1 MIRHNFF
8 DFNYDY
14 LRFDTTWA
22 FEWDVEKEGNGTI
35 QFDPFTRAIDGE
47 AGNNLVWRFN
57 AEGGPN
63 GETIITHSQYEWQ
76 QDNPLLEYYGTVEDG
91 TVGDGT
97 GPNEYTNS
105 WDFGGPVPGRDPLS
119 PHPDNLTRYLSPF
132 GSTGMMTMTNTV
144 ETVIIDTVPP
154 RFVSDAGTEYIMIAT
169 PDDKNKSGEI
179 REDLSREVELVF
191 QDQAGLDFKYFT
203 LTVPGYDNG
212 HNGIIYHYDREHEV
226 QEVFDDK
233 VIAKKSM
240 KVYSDGFNTYK
251 IKFKMN
257 FVSKELQDK
266 LSENGLVI
274 KVWDKAANHT
284 SYQFGGPESDIRV
297 NDKKWIFIDASRA
310 LDEFEPLVIKF
321 TDINPPSGILE
332 SSVEGEAWVTIYN
345 PNDELWV
352 LGMNSIVEQLSEIS
366 NGWINPSTL
375 TDQWVDPELGDISGY
390 EKTGM
395 VRFKIEHVNKSGLTE
410 VEAWCKTGL
419 AKFDDILKT
428 VTYAKNAIS
437 WMVMDPEGRRYNLK
451 PYVPNYLKNTD
462 YYDFIK
468 FFELYLNTVYTN
480 MTRGTNISVLE
491 KIAEIGDFLDID
503 KIENY
508 LVREY
513 ARHRGT
519 EFSIDLET
527 MLNMNLGFFNPGVIA
542 SRDEDDV
549 LDIVKYALK
558 NLPMYNQLKGT
569 DKGMIMA
576 LKMFSFVCKLVP
588 LWVKMEPQVED
599 NPNFI
604 EEDRLY
610 SFTGYFMTSR
620 FNLEVDAT
628 NCDFKDFNDN
638 IDAFIR
644 FIKSIKPITRIL
656 NLIKYT
662 IISNADV
669 QIAMDTANTQK
680 TEGGYKDYVLIYN
693 YADIQEMAKRSRL
706 NESTG
711 HVERLWF
718 GFRPSNTSTIDG
730 ENVPNMYTTLGT
742 LLEKYRGKFKF
753 TYKARSKTIGLRY
766 WVYDESTQEMNNS
779 LIWFTQCDPSG
790 LDDRINEAFVQLT
803 GYDEAYV
810 ASLTTPAQ
818 RANYNAAKT
827 NFAKDYKVLQAKINE
842 SVDVEKE
849 FSLKNVKP
857 MLLDSGFFFV
867 PYEGSVETYLASI
880 FKYMFVENACLEFFN
895 KWSKVSIGDPWLYI
909 DTEHGGS
916 RIDDTVEV
924 KFSHI
929 PGTELYTFE

>member
-47 AGNNLVWRFN
+47 AGNSLVWRFCGDVASTVHN
-57 AEGGPN
+57 EF
-63 GETIITHSQYEWQ
+63 EWNQ
-76 QDNPLLEYYGTVEDG
+76 EQPWLEYQVNDLD
-91 TVGDGT
+91 GDGT
-97 GPNEYTNS
+97 SPDPT
-105 WDFGGPVPGRDPLS
+105 WDPA
-119 PHPDNLTRYLSPF
+119 HPDNLTRYLSPF
-132 GSTGMMTMTNTV
+132 GSTGMMTLTNTV

-154 RFVSDAGTEYIMIAT
+154 EFVTDVGTEYIMIAT
-169 PDDKNKSGEI
+169 PDDKDKTGKI

-191 QDQAGLDFKYFT
+191 RDQAGLDFKYFT
-203 LTVPGYDNG
+203 IQVPSY
-212 HNGIIYHYDREHEV
+212 GIIYDYDRQTET
-226 QEVFDDK
+226 QTVFDED
-233 VIAKKSM
+233 VIVKKSM

-251 IKFKMN
+251 IKFKMKY
-257 FVSKELQDK
+257 VSQDFQDK

-274 KVWDKAANHT
+274 QVWDKAANHT

-375 TDQWVDPELGDISGY
+375 TDQWADPELGDISGY

-428 VTYAKNAIS
+428 VTYAKNSIS
-437 WMVMDPEGRRYNLK
+437 WMVMDPDGRRYNLK

-480 MTRGTNISVLE
+480 MTRGTNISILE

-693 YADIQEMAKRSRL
+693 YADIQDMAKRSRL

-718 GFRPSNTSTIDG
+718 GFRPGNTSTIDG

-766 WVYDESTQEMNNS
+766 WVYDESTQEMNSS
-779 LIWFTQCDPSG
+779 LIWFNQCDPSE

-803 GYDEAYV
+803 GYDADYV
-810 ASLTTPAQ
+810 ANLTTPAQ

-827 NFAKDYKVLQAKINE
+827 NFTKDYKVLQAKINE

-880 FKYMFVENACLEFFN
+880 FKYMFVENDCFEFFN

-909 DTEHGGS
+909 DTEHGSS

>member
-47 AGNNLVWRFN
+47 AGNSLVWRFCGDVASTVHN
-57 AEGGPN
+57 EF
-63 GETIITHSQYEWQ
+63 EWNQ
-76 QDNPLLEYYGTVEDG
+76 EQPWLEYQVNDLG
-91 TVGDGT
+91 GDGT
-97 GPNEYTNS
+97 SPDPT
-105 WDFGGPVPGRDPLS
+105 WDPA
-119 PHPDNLTRYLSPF
+119 HPDNLTRYLSPF
-132 GSTGMMTMTNTV
+132 GSTGMMTLTNTV

-154 RFVSDAGTEYIMIAT
+154 EFVTDAGTEYIMIAT
-169 PDDKNKSGEI
+169 PDDKDKTGKI

-191 QDQAGLDFKYFT
+191 RDQAGLDFKYFT
-203 LTVPGYDNG
+203 ITIPGYDNG

-257 FVSKELQDK
+257 FVSKDLQDK
-266 LSENGLVI
+266 LSENGLII

-284 SYQFGGPESDIRV
+284 TYQFGGPESDIRV

-375 TDQWVDPELGDISGY
+375 TDQWVDPETGTDISNY
-390 EKTGM
+390 EETGM

-437 WMVMDPEGRRYNLK
+437 WMVMDPYGRRYNLK

-480 MTRGTNISVLE
+480 MTRGTNISILE

-662 IISNADV
+662 IISNEQLTFVTTGADETTYDNLETFEIV
-669 QIAMDTANTQK
+669 
-680 TEGGYKDYVLIYN
+680 YDYDNIRST
-693 YADIQEMAKRSRL
+693 AKRSRL
-706 NESTG
+706 NSNTN
-711 HVERLWF
+711 HTERLWF
-718 GFRPSNTSTIDG
+718 DFRPKTVNG
-730 ENVPNMYTTLGT
+730 AEHKNLYTTFGT
-742 LLEKYRGKFKF
+742 LLEKYRGNFKF
-753 TYKARSKTIGLRY
+753 TYTSPANKEVNIIYPTDIMPFPGRVTKDGIQVGPVLFSSLQESFEYMTGLV
-766 WVYDESTQEMNNS
+766 WDEM
-779 LIWFTQCDPSG
+779 
-790 LDDRINEAFVQLT
+790 
-803 GYDEAYV
+803 
-810 ASLTTPAQ
+810 TTPAN
-818 RANYNAAKT
+818 RANYNAQ
-827 NFAKDYKVLQAKINE
+827 FAQFQKEFAVLSERLEKSIT
-842 SVDVEKE
+842 VEKE
-849 FSLKNVKP
+849 FSLKNVRAV
-857 MLLDSGFFFV
+857 LLDSGFYFA
-867 PYEGSVETYLASI
+867 PYDGQVETYLAEI
-880 FKYMFVENACLEFFN
+880 FKYMFLENDVLEFMI
-895 KWSKVSIGDPWLYI
+895 KWGNTALSDPYLPNYSQIGDEI
-909 DTEHGGS
+909 HISFT
-916 RIDDTVEV
+916 
-924 KFSHI
+924 HI
-929 PGTELYTFE
+929 PGTEVYNF